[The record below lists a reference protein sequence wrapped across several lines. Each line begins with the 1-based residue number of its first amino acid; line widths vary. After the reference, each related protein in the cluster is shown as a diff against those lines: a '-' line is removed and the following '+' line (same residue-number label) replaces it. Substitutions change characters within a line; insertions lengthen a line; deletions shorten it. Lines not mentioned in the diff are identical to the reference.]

1 MPDSDFN
8 SNVQKLNQ
16 KQCQLFDID
25 HSWAKNVLKCRS
37 LNPQIFKKV
46 KPLHAFLT
54 GNTGCA

>member
-25 HSWAKNVLKCRS
+25 HSWARNVLKCRS
-37 LNPQIFKKV
+37 LN
-46 KPLHAFLT
+46 
-54 GNTGCA
+54 